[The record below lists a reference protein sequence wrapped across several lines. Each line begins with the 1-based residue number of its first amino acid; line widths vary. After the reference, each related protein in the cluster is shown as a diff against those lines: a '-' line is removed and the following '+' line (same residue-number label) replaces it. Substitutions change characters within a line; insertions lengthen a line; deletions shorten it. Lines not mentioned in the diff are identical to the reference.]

1 MSMRTPVVLECG
13 SNSLKAHFRAV
24 TNGIF
29 QKTSFPWRL
38 GHEVYSTGRLSE
50 DTLRAAMDAVQSLL
64 ERGFERRYLLAI
76 ATGALRDAENPSD
89 LLAELRDRIGLEVRV
104 ISGREEAS
112 LLAHGYLKVHRELPA
127 LLADIG
133 GGSLEIVNLTAEKT
147 VLRDSLPLGAIRIHY
162 LGHTEGKPWNRAF
175 VEDWVSNCF
184 QEASVVRAEAVHGT
198 GGTVKA
204 ISKVLG
210 KRSFTEADLSAFIEK
225 IDREGPPAELKAA
238 RREVILPGII
248 VMRGLLAHA
257 KASVLHYTNVS
268 IGRIFLERL
277 LERLGASMEG
287 KRKEILLRDMRI
299 TNIYPQRG
307 E

>member
-1 MSMRTPVVLECG
+1 VSARTPVVLECG
-13 SNSLKAHFRAV
+13 SNSMKAHYRGI
-24 TNGIF
+24 NGIF
-29 QKTSFPWRL
+29 QKTSFAWRL

-50 DTLRAAMDAVQSLL
+50 DTLRSAMDAVQSLL
-64 ERGFERRYLLAI
+64 QRGFERRYLLAI
-76 ATGALRDAENPSD
+76 ATGALRDAENASD

-112 LLAHGYLKVHRELPA
+112 LLAHGYLKVHKELPA

-133 GGSLEIVNLTAEKT
+133 GGSLEVVNLTAEKT
-147 VLRDSLPLGAIRIHY
+147 VLRDSLPLGAIRVHY
-162 LGHTEGKPWNRAF
+162 LGHTDGKPWNRGF
-175 VEDWVSNCF
+175 VEEWVSNCF
-184 QEASVVRAEAVHGT
+184 QDASVVRSEQVHGT

-210 KRSFTEADLSAFIEK
+210 KRSFSDADLSGFLDRMEK
-225 IDREGPPAELKAA
+225 EGPPPELKPA
-238 RREVILPGII
+238 RREVIMPGII
-248 VMRGLLAHA
+248 VLRGLIAHSRA
-257 KASVLHYTNVS
+257 TVLHYTNVS

-287 KRKEILLRDMRI
+287 KRKDYLLRDMRI

>member
-1 MSMRTPVVLECG
+1 MSLRTPVVLECG
-13 SNSLKAHFRAV
+13 SNSLKAHYRAV

-29 QKTSFPWRL
+29 QKTSFTWRL

-50 DTLRAAMDAVQSLL
+50 ETLRAAMGAVQSLL

-112 LLAHGYLKVHRELPA
+112 LLAHGYLKVNKELPA

-133 GGSLEIVNLTAEKT
+133 GGSLEVVNLTAEKT

-162 LGHTEGKPWNRAF
+162 LGHTDGKPWNRSF
-175 VEDWVSNCF
+175 VEEWVSNCF
-184 QEASVVRAEAVHGT
+184 QEASLVRAEEVHGT

-210 KRSFTEADLSAFIEK
+210 KRSFTDADLSAFLEKIEK
-225 IDREGPPAELKAA
+225 EGPPPELKPA
-238 RREVILPGII
+238 RREVIVPGII
-248 VMRGLLAHA
+248 VLRGLLAHA

-277 LERLGASMEG
+277 LDRLGASMEG

-299 TNIYPQRG
+299 TNIYPQRDA
-307 E
+307 